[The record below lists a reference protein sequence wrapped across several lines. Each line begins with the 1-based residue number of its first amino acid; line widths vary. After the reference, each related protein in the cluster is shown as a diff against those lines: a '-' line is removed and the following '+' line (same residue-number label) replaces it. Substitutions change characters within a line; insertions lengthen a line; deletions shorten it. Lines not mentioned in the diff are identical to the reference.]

1 MAYFCQQQFK
11 KHIVQFMEIFRGLE
25 VMSGVN
31 ASGGIETISV
41 PIMYGS
47 IDRVAGSALAKNT
60 QNNPLRLPVM
70 SANMSGLDISSDKF
84 KGIDTEKLMAYTPLG
99 GVFPNDTV
107 TVSQV
112 MAIPF
117 TMTMEL
123 HIFSNNND
131 IRWQIL
137 EQVLVL
143 FNPSIQIQTSD
154 SKFDGSKITKVDLT
168 GITSSE
174 NLPLGMDRRIITDTL
189 TFTVTIYLVAPSQ
202 IRDDRIKDIRIRIAK
217 VNDVTALAELPDS
230 EFDVSSVNVMET
242 LI

>member
-25 VMSGVN
+25 VMTGIN

-47 IDRVAGSALAKNT
+47 IDRVAGSILAKNT

-70 SANMSGLDISSDKF
+70 SANMSALDLSTDKF
-84 KGIDTEKLMAYTPLG
+84 KGIDTEKMMAYTPLG

-107 TVSQV
+107 TVSQI

-117 TMTMEL
+117 NLTMEL

-131 IRWQIL
+131 VRWQIL
-137 EQVLVL
+137 EQILVL
-143 FNPSIQIQTSD
+143 FNPSVQIQTSD
-154 SKFDGSKITKVDLT
+154 AKFDGSKITKVDLT
-168 GITSSE
+168 SITNSE
-174 NLPLGMDRRIITDTL
+174 NLPLGGDRRIITDTL
-189 TFTVTIYLVAPSQ
+189 TFNVTIYLVAPSK
-202 IRDDRIKDIRIRIAK
+202 IRDDRIKDIQIRVAK
-217 VNDVTALAELPDS
+217 VTDVTALAELADS
-230 EFDVSSVNVMET
+230 EFQIENINVMET

>member
-11 KHIVQFMEIFRGLE
+11 KHIVQFMEIFRELE
-25 VMSGVN
+25 VRTGRN
-31 ASGGIETISV
+31 GSGGIESIKV

-47 IDRVAGSALAKNT
+47 IDRVAGSVLAKNT
-60 QNNPLRLPVM
+60 QNNPVRLPVM
-70 SANMSGLDISSDKF
+70 SAVMSGLDMSTDKF
-84 KGIDTEKLMAYTPLG
+84 KGIDTEKLMAYTPIG

-107 TVSQV
+107 SISQV

-131 IRWQIL
+131 TRWQLL
-137 EQVLVL
+137 EQILVL

-168 GITSSE
+168 GITSGE
-174 NLPLGMDRRIITDTL
+174 NIPLGLDRRIITDTL

-202 IRDDRIKDIRIRIAK
+202 IRDDRIKDIQVRVAKITDVNAIADLADTEFESF
-217 VNDVTALAELPDS
+217 NINVT
-230 EFDVSSVNVMET
+230 ET
-242 LI
+242 LT

>member
-11 KHIVQFMEIFRGLE
+11 KHIVQFMEIFRELE
-25 VMSGVN
+25 VMTGIN

-47 IDRVAGSALAKNT
+47 IDRVAGSILAKNT

-70 SANMSGLDISSDKF
+70 SANMAGLDLSTDKL
-84 KGIDTEKLMAYTPLG
+84 KGIDTEKIMAYTPLG

-107 TVSQV
+107 TVSQI

-117 TMTMEL
+117 NMTMEL

-131 IRWQIL
+131 VRWQIL
-137 EQVLVL
+137 EQILVL
-143 FNPSIQIQTSD
+143 FNPSIQIQISD

-168 GITSSE
+168 SITSSE
-174 NLPLGMDRRIITDTL
+174 NLPLGTDRRIITDTL
-189 TFTVTIYLVAPSQ
+189 SFTVTIYLVAPSQ
-202 IRDDRIKDIRIRIAK
+202 VRDDRIKDIRVRIAK
-217 VNDVTALAELPDS
+217 VNDVTALSELPDS
-230 EFDVSSVNVMET
+230 EFDVTNINVMET
-242 LI
+242 LV